1 MIISL
6 IRAFQSSLVSLLKV
20 PLYSFSTRDFASDI
34 ATFSTVSSKLALLFS
49 FRFRAY
55 TYISSLLAFVGF
67 TLFAF
72 IIFLSAVSA

>member
-6 IRAFQSSLVSLLKV
+6 ISPLLSSLVSLLKV

-49 FRFRAY
+49 FRFRAH
-55 TYISSLLAFVGF
+55 ISSLLAFVGF

-72 IIFLSAVSA
+72 IIFLSAISA